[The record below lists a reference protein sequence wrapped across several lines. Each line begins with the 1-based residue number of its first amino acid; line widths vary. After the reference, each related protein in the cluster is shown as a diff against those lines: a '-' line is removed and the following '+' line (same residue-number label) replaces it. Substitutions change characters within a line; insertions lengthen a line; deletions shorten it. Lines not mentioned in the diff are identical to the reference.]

1 MSTPAAPSASDIGFG
16 LLDAFSGVGLGFM
29 TFLACIPGL
38 LPAVVLTVLLLLPL
52 VIPFV
57 VLGAAGGLLFGLVR
71 LAAWAIARTRSLV
84 GARWMLSRRTTPAR
98 RVAL

>member
-1 MSTPAAPSASDIGFG
+1 MGFG
-16 LLDAFSGVGLGFM
+16 LLDAFSGIGLGFM

-52 VIPFV
+52 VIPFL
-57 VLGAAGGLLFGLVR
+57 VLGAVGGLVFGLLRLGAWTITRAGAVVR
-71 LAAWAIARTRSLV
+71 
-84 GARWMLSRRTTPAR
+84 ARWTVSGHTTPAR